1 MVNCNKFLRW
11 GITLRDIILKPV
23 QENLCLFICF
33 YLTGL
38 VLIILPVV
46 MHHETLLKTSFFTW
60 IFDIYII
67 CLLLQLFPSKIKK
80 WISILI
86 AVPFYILAIVDVFC
100 YKTHD
105 AKFNPE
111 ILNLILDTNNREAN
125 EYLAQYIQPGLF
137 LTPIGIILVI
147 IILHLLMGRYKKY
160 LVSKL
165 SQLRLGSILKSI
177 TVLLVI
183 VSIVLSLP
191 SRFEFVKILGAKSKT
206 DIGEHI
212 SFQVLNTPCNNL
224 LFGMKLRELDKQ
236 ELVLLLEAQKQVKV
250 DSCSFEPSEIVF
262 IIGESYIKSHSQL
275 YGYSKETTPLQKQ
288 RTTDVGNGLLIPF
301 TDVVTMSNYT
311 SHVFKNAFSLKS
323 VEDDKIGKASIFPVL
338 FKKAGYHVTFISSQF
353 FNNSDYDVFDL
364 SGGLFL
370 NNASLSSMAFDCR
383 NEKAPRYDET
393 LLEYYDSLKI
403 YNRKYNLTIFHLI
416 GQHIDFYKRS
426 PKEWKKFQ
434 VKDYQDRKDINDK
447 EKAFVA
453 DYDNATLYNDYVVD
467 QIIKRFEDKD
477 AIVIYMPDHG
487 EGCYDGGHKLGR
499 MPKGEYSRNILEN
512 EYDIP
517 FWIWCSK
524 QYLENHPQICQQIK
538 DAQNRPFMTD
548 DIPHLLLYLGGIKC
562 QEYQEKKNLISPIYD
577 VHRKRLLNGEADY
590 DSIISRE

>member
-11 GITLRDIILKPV
+11 GITFRDLFLKPI
-23 QENLCLFICF
+23 QGNLCLFVCF
-33 YLTGL
+33 YFTGL
-38 VLIILPVV
+38 VLFILPVV
-46 MHHETLLKTSFFTW
+46 MHHDTLLKTSFFTW
-60 IFDIYII
+60 VFDIYII
-67 CLLLQLFPSKIKK
+67 CLFLQLFPNKIKK

-86 AVPFYILAIVDVFC
+86 AVLFYVLAIVDVFC
-100 YKTHD
+100 YKTHET
-105 AKFNPE
+105 KFNPE

-125 EYLAQYIQPGLF
+125 EYLAQYIHPGLL
-137 LTPIGIILVI
+137 LTPIGIILII
-147 IILHLLMGRYKKY
+147 IILHILMGRYKKY
-160 LVSKL
+160 LISKL
-165 SQLRLGSILKSI
+165 SQLRLWSILKSI

-191 SRFEFVKILGAKSKT
+191 SRFEFVKILGAESKS

-212 SFQVLNTPCNNL
+212 SLQVLNTPCNNL

-250 DSCSFEPSEIVF
+250 DSCSFDSPEIVF

-311 SHVFKNAFSLKS
+311 SHVFKNAFSLRS
-323 VEDDKIGKASIFPVL
+323 VDDSKIGKASIFPVL
-338 FKKAGYHVTFISSQF
+338 FKKAGYHVSFISSQF
-353 FNNSDYDVFDL
+353 FNNSENDVFDL

-370 NNASLSSMAFDCR
+370 NNAYLSSLAFDCR
-383 NEKAPRYDET
+383 NNKEPRYDET
-393 LLEYYDSLKI
+393 LLDYYDSLKVF
-403 YNRKYNLTIFHLI
+403 KKEHNLTIFHLI

-426 PKEWKKFQ
+426 PEKWKKFQ
-434 VKDYQDRKDINDK
+434 VKDYQDRQDINEQ

-467 QIIKRFEDKD
+467 QIIKRFEHKD

-487 EGCYDGGHKLGR
+487 EGCYDDGHRLGR
-499 MPKGEYSRNILEN
+499 MPKGEYSKNILHN

-524 QYLENHPQICQQIK
+524 QYQENHPQIC
-538 DAQNRPFMTD
+538 
-548 DIPHLLLYLGGIKC
+548 
-562 QEYQEKKNLISPIYD
+562 
-577 VHRKRLLNGEADY
+577 
-590 DSIISRE
+590 